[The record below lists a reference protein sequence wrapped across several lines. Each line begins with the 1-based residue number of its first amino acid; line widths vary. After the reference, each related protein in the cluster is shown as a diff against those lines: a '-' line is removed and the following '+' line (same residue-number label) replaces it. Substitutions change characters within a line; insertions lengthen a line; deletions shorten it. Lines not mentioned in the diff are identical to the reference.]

1 MGFEPS
7 VVLLFPDSDTGD
19 RFSHLAHFA
28 ARRARSMKTG
38 AELWEEVVGA
48 TEERRRRFLRAILK
62 EEWSLDVAEMSL
74 FIFDIE
80 RVPSW
85 IMTEFLRHR
94 LIARDWSFEQRSK
107 RAIYGERIPVL
118 NPFEPDDAEGELA
131 MQMDELIARSQ
142 ELMADAHR
150 RGVPPEKLRYACLEG
165 AETSFVAAANA
176 RALHHLFTMRGST
189 DIGGD
194 GKAAPEFMALV
205 DEMYR
210 QANAVCPQLFG
221 ELLRS

>member
-28 ARRARSMKTG
+28 ARRARSMKAG
-38 AELWEEVVGA
+38 AELWEEVVGV
-48 TEERRRRFLRAILK
+48 TEERRRHFLRAILK

-85 IMTEFLRHR
+85 LMTEFLRHR

-131 MQMDELIARSQ
+131 MQMDELIARVSGV
-142 ELMADAHR
+142 DGR
-150 RGVPPEKLRYACLEG
+150 RSSERG
-165 AETSFVAAANA
+165 AS
-176 RALHHLFTMRGST
+176 
-189 DIGGD
+189 
-194 GKAAPEFMALV
+194 
-205 DEMYR
+205 
-210 QANAVCPQLFG
+210 
-221 ELLRS
+221 